1 MPISHAVVFD
11 VRSIWVTEFA
21 RALATKIPAIGL
33 SPTIDPLGL
42 LYRAA
47 RPVDGDDALKVFA
60 CRLQRGWWRSAL
72 LSERRKLVEF
82 VHSHAKLAPTTC
94 VIFTSPHYAS
104 VAEAFRQCTTAYYV
118 TDNFRACFPDERAI
132 ATLETMLAARV
143 NHVFPNSERIRRFF
157 VDEAKVEDDRVTVI
171 PNGVRSENIL
181 PAPLYAP
188 TDPPAEMPTMP
199 RPWALVMG
207 NLAANTD
214 WRLLEAVIGEMPW
227 LHWVF
232 VGPTEMP
239 CASDDHERI
248 RSRLMK
254 TEARAR
260 FLGRQPPGA
269 LRDYAR
275 ACDVAVLPYMKRE
288 PTYSGSSTRS
298 YEHFAACRPILAT
311 DGFAE
316 LLDREPLVSICC
328 SPEEMISALENLKQS
343 GFLDGHEA
351 ERWQLAK
358 ESTWHHRAGRMLEVL
373 NHSQGRQRVPRHGS
387 QE

>member
-1 MPISHAVVFD
+1 MVISHAIVFD

-21 RALATKIPAIGL
+21 RALATKIPTIGL
-33 SPTIDPLGL
+33 SPTIDAVGL
-42 LYRAA
+42 LHRAA

-60 CRLQRGWWRSAL
+60 CRLQRGWWRGAL

-82 VHSHAKLAPTTC
+82 VQSQAKMAPTTC

-104 VAEAFRQCTTAYYV
+104 VAEAFRECTTAYYV
-118 TDNFRACFPDERAI
+118 TDNFRACFPEEPAI
-132 ATLETMLAARV
+132 AALETKLAALV
-143 NHVFPNSERIRRFF
+143 THVFPNSERIRRFF
-157 VDEAKVEDDRVTVI
+157 VDEAKVGDDRVTVI

-181 PAPLYAP
+181 PSPLYAP

-214 WRLLEAVIGEMPW
+214 WPLLEAVIGETPW
-227 LHWVF
+227 LSWVF
-232 VGPTEMP
+232 VGPTEMH
-239 CASDDHERI
+239 CASEEHERI
-248 RSRLMK
+248 RQQMM
-254 TEARAR
+254 RAEGKVR
-260 FLGRQPPGA
+260 FLGWQPPGA
-269 LRDYAR
+269 LNGFAR

-316 LLDREPLVSICC
+316 LLDRQPLVTICC
-328 SPEEMISALENLKQS
+328 SPEEMISALETLKQS

-351 ERWQLAK
+351 ERWRLAK
-358 ESTWHHRAGRMLEVL
+358 ESTWQLRAGRMLEVL
-373 NHSQGRQRVPRHGS
+373 NRSQDRQPVPRRGS
-387 QE
+387 QK